1 MTCAEARSERWGP
14 SGLVDVRGLGT
25 LGALHHLETNPLFLR
40 QGAEAL
46 GLHGGVVDE
55 DADASFVTITAQKP
69 IKMDGWK
76 GFQNRVWR
84 VTKTQ
89 TAVSPRL
96 RGRWW

>member
-1 MTCAEARSERWGP
+1 
-14 SGLVDVRGLGT
+14 
-25 LGALHHLETNPLFLR
+25 
-40 QGAEAL
+40 
-46 GLHGGVVDE
+46 VDE